1 MTFVVVHTLY
11 SNVRMFSRLLCRNFH
26 FISTKQNFLLSSI
39 YIYLSSIYLY
49 ISIHKHIGKH
59 ALTEYFIY
67 LFLNIQDID
76 LEKVELL
83 L

>member
-1 MTFVVVHTLY
+1 MSGCFQDYYAEIFTLLAQ
-11 SNVRMFSRLLCRNFH
+11 SR
-26 FISTKQNFLLSSI
+26 IFLLSSM
-39 YIYLSSIYLY
+39 YISINHLY